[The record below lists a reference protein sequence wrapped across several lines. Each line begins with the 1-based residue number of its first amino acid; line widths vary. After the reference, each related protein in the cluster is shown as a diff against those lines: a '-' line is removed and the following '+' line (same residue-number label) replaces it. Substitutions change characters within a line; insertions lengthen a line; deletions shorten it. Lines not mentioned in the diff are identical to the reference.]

1 MSPLL
6 YRNQNAKALFRQY
19 KKSARRRGLL
29 FELSFED
36 FVDIT
41 QHECYLCGVK
51 PSQVYIHGKR
61 LARYTREP
69 FIYNGIDRCENDIG
83 YVTGNLAA
91 SCGTCNMA
99 KRFLNI
105 ETFLEYI
112 KRAYKFNFGRGS
124 KGGRKQKITKNT
136 SDGV

>member
-1 MSPLL
+1 MSAL
-6 YRNQNAKALFRQY
+6 YKNQNAISLYRKY
-19 KKSARRRGLL
+19 KESARKRRLL
-29 FELSFED
+29 FELSYED

-51 PSQVYIHGKR
+51 PSQVYIHDRGKKVYVR
-61 LARYTREP
+61 SP
-69 FIYNGIDRCENDIG
+69 FTYNGIDRILNEVG

-99 KRFLNI
+99 KRFLDI
-105 ETFLEYI
+105 ETFLKYI

-124 KGGRKQKITKNT
+124 KGGRKQKAIKNT
-136 SDGV
+136 PDGV